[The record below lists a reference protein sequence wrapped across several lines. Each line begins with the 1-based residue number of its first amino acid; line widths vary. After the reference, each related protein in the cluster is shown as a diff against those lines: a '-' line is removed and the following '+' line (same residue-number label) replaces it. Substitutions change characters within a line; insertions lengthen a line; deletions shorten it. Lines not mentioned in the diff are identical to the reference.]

1 MKTISATTFRKKFL
15 ATIRYVKKKRKA
27 VMITRY
33 GKPVARLVPKERTK
47 GRIFGFMRGRGRI
60 VGDIVSSLPRKGWGS
75 LK

>member
-33 GKPVARLVPKERTK
+33 GKPVARLGSGQIQGGRPDFRIRERE
-47 GRIFGFMRGRGRI
+47 GSYIA
-60 VGDIVSSLPRKGWGS
+60 GDIVSPLARRMRQP
-75 LK
+75 